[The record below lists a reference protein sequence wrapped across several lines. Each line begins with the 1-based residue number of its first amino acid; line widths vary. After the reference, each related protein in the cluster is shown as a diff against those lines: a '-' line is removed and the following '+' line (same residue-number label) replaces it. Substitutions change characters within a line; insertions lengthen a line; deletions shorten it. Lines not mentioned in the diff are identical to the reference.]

1 MQVVILS
8 GGLGTRLRSLAPNI
22 PKAMVPVAGR
32 PFVYHQLD
40 MLKQQGF
47 TDILMCVGH
56 LGDQIQSELGDGSSL
71 GLSIRYSWESEGVLL
86 GTGGALVNALPKL
99 QDQFLVMYGD
109 SYLPIDF
116 KRMVAWIR
124 ETQVLSAMSVF
135 RNEGRWDHSNAQVK
149 NGRVSVYSKTAP
161 VGECAFIDYGLLFF
175 RKQTILKYFSHQ
187 MPLDLSTIQNQ
198 LVEAHELAAYE
209 VGERFY
215 EIGKPEG
222 LAELESF
229 LERQT
234 SPSELP

>member
-22 PKAMVPVAGR
+22 PKAMVPVTGR

-47 TDILMCVGH
+47 TDILMCVGY

-71 GLSIRYSWESEGVLL
+71 GVSIRYAWESEGVLL

-99 QDQFLVMYGD
+99 QNHFLVMYGD

-116 KRMVAWIR
+116 KRMAEWIQ
-124 ETQVLSAMSVF
+124 EKHISSAMSVF
-135 RNEGRWDHSNAQVK
+135 RNEGRWDHSNTQVK
-149 NGRVSVYSKTAP
+149 SGLVSFYSKTALP
-161 VGECAFIDYGLLFF
+161 GECSFIDYGLLFF
-175 RKQTILKYFSHQ
+175 HKETILKYLGHP
-187 MPLDLSTIQNQ
+187 MPLDLSTIQKQ
-198 LVEAHELAAYE
+198 LVEAHEMAAYE
-209 VGERFY
+209 VTERFY
-215 EIGKPEG
+215 EVGKPEG

-229 LERQT
+229 LGRQN
-234 SPSELP
+234 SPSVLP